1 MAFFKSFQHNLPS
14 VNISSILDSVSS
26 RVDDLANAVSDVT
39 YAVSDQLTEQVTTII
54 NKVQDEEEGEGGSS
68 KESGQAATMQ
78 ESKTSSKSMWPIS
91 RDPEPGNAASDATE
105 AEYVPSQLEWEW
117 RDGCWR
123 VKKTEAE
130 LAEEERRKMEEK
142 ELWEKKEQR
151 RMERRQKQQERRAML
166 QKTKEEEEDGQQEG
180 DADQSGHNSREQSV
194 AQQGAGGCDESS
206 LPTAAETEGCSSE
219 QKKQSEDAE
228 EEEEVT
234 EKSPE
239 QKGDDVKQ
247 AELSEKVKKK
257 KSEKKKKGKGEKGGL
272 KKSGENLDAQKKK
285 SKEKKRKKKKS
296 QGQTVCCFTTWVSPS
311 FQLSTHA
318 KYLKIPLLKLSSPRY
333 SVPVSSISAL
343 ILCSSPSNAAHILFL
358 QLNTPLEPESPFCPV
373 QRQCCQTARRTNPPR
388 PRPSRAHPLCGAASS
403 LVNQEAT
410 AAKPPASTVRELTF
424 KYVIPPAENV

>member
-54 NKVQDEEEGEGGSS
+54 NKVQDEEEGEGGGS
-68 KESGQAATMQ
+68 KESGQANTMQ

-91 RDPEPGNAASDATE
+91 RDPEPGNAAGDATE

-130 LAEEERRKMEEK
+130 LAEEERRKTEEK
-142 ELWEKKEQR
+142 ELREKKEQR

-180 DADQSGHNSREQSV
+180 DADQSGRNSREQSI
-194 AQQGAGGCDESS
+194 AQQEAGGCDESS
-206 LPTAAETEGCSSE
+206 PPTAAETEGCSSE
-219 QKKQSEDAE
+219 QKKQREEAE

-234 EKSPE
+234 EKSPQQE
-239 QKGDDVKQ
+239 GDDEKQ
-247 AELSEKVKKK
+247 AELSEKVTK
-257 KSEKKKKGKGEKGGL
+257 KSEKKKKKKGKGEKGGL
-272 KKSGENLDAQKKK
+272 KKSGENLDAEKKK
-285 SKEKKRKKKKS
+285 SKEKKSKKKKS

-311 FQLSTHA
+311 FQLSTHTE
-318 KYLKIPLLKLSSPRY
+318 YLKTPLLKLSSPRCR
-333 SVPVSSISAL
+333 VPVSSAFAL
-343 ILCSSPSNAAHILFL
+343 ILCSSPSDAAHILFL
-358 QLNTPLEPESPFCPV
+358 QINTPFEPKSPFLFRSEAALSDSEEDKSPEAEA
-373 QRQCCQTARRTNPPR
+373 RQSA
-388 PRPSRAHPLCGAASS
+388 PSVWSSKQSGEPGGYSSEASS
-403 LVNQEAT
+403 EHG
-410 AAKPPASTVRELTF
+410 
-424 KYVIPPAENV
+424 